1 MRAALRLLLLIVLLV
16 PAAAWAKDGESRYA
30 GADGVLVHYKSW
42 GQGSPVI
49 LVHGFTMNQSFWRH
63 QVPALAKTHRVVAL
77 DLPGHGD
84 SGKPRDAA
92 YSMDFYARAVEAV
105 AQDAGLT
112 HAALVGHSMGLPVI
126 HTVLRRGKLTV
137 DRVAFLDGAIMS
149 HPSDPA
155 LRAQNDA
162 WMKSMVEGLKGP
174 DYQLV
179 IEQMFQGFTTKVSAA
194 QKKELIAQGRAVDQ
208 HVAVSTFEHFDDP
221 AVWAPARYQVPALA
235 IYAAMSQH
243 GVKEW
248 LAANYPKARLMVWD
262 DVDHFLQLSQP
273 ERVNKAL
280 AAFLKTGS

>member
-1 MRAALRLLLLIVLLV
+1 MPTILRVLLLVVLLV
-16 PAAAWAKDGESRYA
+16 PAAAWAKDGQSRYA

-49 LVHGFTMNQSFWRH
+49 LVHGFTLNQSYWSH

-84 SGKPRDAA
+84 SGKPGDAV

-105 AQDAGLT
+105 AQDAGLN

-126 HTVLRRGKLTV
+126 HTVLRRGKLKV
-137 DRVAFLDGAIMS
+137 DRVAFLDGAIMH
-149 HPSDPA
+149 HPSDPV

-162 WMKSMVEGLKGP
+162 WMKAMVEGLKSPG
-174 DYQLV
+174 YQLV
-179 IEQMFQGFTTKVSAA
+179 IEQMFQNFTTKVSAA
-194 QKKELIAQGRAVDQ
+194 QKKDLLAQGRAVDQ

-221 AVWAPARYQVPALA
+221 TVWAPARHQVPALA
-235 IYAAMSQH
+235 LYAAMSQA
-243 GVKEW
+243 GVKDW
-248 LAANYPKARLMVWD
+248 LAQNYPKARLVVWD

-280 AAFLKTGS
+280 LGFLK